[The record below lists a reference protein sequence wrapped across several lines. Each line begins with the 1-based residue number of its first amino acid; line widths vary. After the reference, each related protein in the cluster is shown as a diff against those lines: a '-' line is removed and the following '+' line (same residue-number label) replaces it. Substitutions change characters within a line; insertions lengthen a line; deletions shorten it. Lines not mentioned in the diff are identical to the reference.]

1 MISYKPRLQI
11 EAWLVLPSKNALK
24 AISIKKDIR
33 EDVAN
38 KSDSF
43 CADTSRL
50 RSGLLLTNKISKTP
64 QIQSV
69 SNLSTAM
76 NINTAENKSNSA

>member
-1 MISYKPRLQI
+1 MISDKPRLLK
-11 EAWLVLPSKNALK
+11 EAWLVLPSKDALK

-38 KSDSF
+38 KSVSF

-50 RSGLLLTNKISKTP
+50 RSSLLK
-64 QIQSV
+64 V
-69 SNLSTAM
+69 SQLSTL
-76 NINTAENKSNSA
+76 NKLTYLDSII